1 MGSVIM
7 LVHTLAT
14 HRLGLEA
21 GHTQPPP
28 WQMRPAGRGQR
39 GGGGQGG
46 GSKASGGEHVREG
59 ARGMPACGLRGA
71 RSQARRGEARSLTHR
86 RGT

>member
-28 WQMRPAGRGQR
+28 WQMRPAGRGQQ

-46 GSKASGGEHVREG
+46 GSKASVG
-59 ARGMPACGLRGA
+59 AGPVGNERSGLKCFRADSSAMG
-71 RSQARRGEARSLTHR
+71 
-86 RGT
+86 